1 MSIYALPSALPTHY
15 FCNLIEKFAHIRNI
29 NTKILGKLY
38 TKCKYFHFLTVVPCI
53 YTYICICNCSY
64 HKTLVVNLRYIMSDY
79 ISIVYEYVTERKVKQ
94 CGYHENSFSGGKHTV
109 LCWSIYL
116 QYSYL
121 L

>member
-1 MSIYALPSALPTHY
+1 MQLFLPQDT
-15 FCNLIEKFAHIRNI
+15 CRQ
-29 NTKILGKLY
+29 
-38 TKCKYFHFLTVVPCI
+38 LTV
-53 YTYICICNCSY
+53 YD
-64 HKTLVVNLRYIMSDY
+64 IMSDY

-94 CGYHENSFSGGKHTV
+94 CGYHEKFSGGKHTV